1 MKTTTKKCFLRAAM
15 LLTMVLTTTSVWA
28 TITGSGTKTDPY
40 VLYDAADWATFANQ
54 NNANTYWGSNVYV
67 KLSDSWDNSS
77 SGVTDMVG
85 TDGSRFC
92 GTFNGNGKTLTF
104 TATAT
109 GDNCAPFCYIE
120 GATIMCLK
128 VAGTITTSKQFAA
141 GVAVQSFGNCTIQN
155 CQSSVTINTTVSGD
169 GTHAGFVAVHQSGT
183 LTITNCLFDGTI
195 TGSNTTNCGGFV
207 GWRTGTLTFNNCLM
221 AGTLG
226 ISIDNNSATFSRN
239 NGEKTTLNHCYYKT
253 SYGTVQGE
261 AVGET
266 SNATLIDSK
275 HLGSGWEISGNN
287 VVPIT
292 NRYNM
297 AVVTVS
303 GLKNNYLYDNDNAIA
318 ISYTVTDLEGT
329 QLTPG
334 THFSAAITKGGE
346 TVNSVSAK
354 GEYVLTLTGLTPY
367 TGTKVL
373 NFTVSDVDVTISSAA
388 DWNTFA
394 SKVSGGESY
403 RDKYVK
409 LSDNFDNSAN
419 PIQRMVGSSEHKFCG
434 TFLGNG
440 RTLTINLSANT
451 NDCAPFLCLDG
462 ATIQDLTITGTIT
475 TPEKYGASIAA
486 HTYGTTNITNCTSNV
501 TIQSTVGVSDDR
513 THGGFV
519 AMNESDATLNFTNCV
534 FKGQM
539 LGGNATSCGGFVGWN
554 GGTRIN
560 YTDCLFE
567 PTQLTMSTESS
578 NTFNRN
584 GNNTLT
590 RCYFTQAFGDEEGT
604 RVYTTE
610 QSDFC
615 NKLELHGNYYYYVGD
630 AFITT
635 PTRYDYNGGSPI
647 TVTPAMTYDGVALN
661 ADYYTATFTL
671 DGSPVETVAEKGYY
685 TMTLTGNN
693 SKGYYGS
700 VAVGFRVPWTMENGV
715 DYIDANG
722 VLRNTKRD
730 GIDGNDTPTVLTGKE
745 TSLSAGWYVVFGY
758 VSFSSQIRY
767 SGDVHLI
774 LADGATMKVGNSNSR
789 IIGNAIDATSYT
801 SVFTIYGQSAEN
813 NMGTLSIYTTV
824 DGDGQKNCIN
834 GSSLVFNGGH
844 IIANTTGDVALYVYK
859 TGEYITINGGIIE
872 ANTINNGPDH
882 PASIL
887 ASNITLNG
895 GTVSAPGIYANTPNC
910 TLTLGG
916 STVTTNSLYAF
927 RSILK
932 VADGLIY
939 TDGTTSFSGK
949 LCDASDDTGGEGK
962 YGTDFN
968 ALNTVIKGKTLKA
981 YNGMCGTNVT
991 WSFANET
998 LTISGTGAME
1008 DYTSSDNQPWRSLG
1022 SDIKNVVV
1030 EDGVSHIGNS
1040 AFELLNL
1047 VQHITIG
1054 KDVETIG
1061 DYACKNCSLRVSLII
1076 PPSVTKI
1083 GTGAFANNDL
1093 LERVYVLSTTV
1104 PTLGTGAFAVR
1115 DDLNTFD
1122 ILVPSAKEGDYETAW
1137 TAYKDIINPFYIIT
1151 AEPQANMTLTGNNGV
1166 QYGSTVYAP
1175 NGKIKLTMTDP
1186 SNPPAGYNAE
1196 ATYQT
1201 TTGEISGSGTSYTL
1215 TVLNQDVSITC
1226 FTLANYSI
1234 TYHVNEGATFT
1245 TTKNQYTI
1253 ESDDITLDTP
1263 SKDGYTFYGW
1273 YENAEFTG
1281 NPVTIIYHGSTGPKE
1296 FWAKLK
1302 KDFTKCTVSV
1312 PDQVLG
1318 SNSYICYKFWD
1329 TPATIGASVKD
1340 GETPLTLGTDYEF
1353 GRVTYADLTTHNET
1367 DMPNKVGD
1375 ACRVEIKGK
1384 GEYDGAQWAYFNIV
1398 NPSGS
1403 GKWGDNDNITWSLS
1417 DCTLTFSGS
1426 GDMKE
1431 LDNNEYPWLTYKN
1444 FIETITIG
1452 DGITSVAANAFAT
1465 DRTDY
1470 HYIVST
1476 VNLPST
1482 LQSIGEYAFS
1492 YCTGATITIPA
1503 GVTSIGTNA
1512 FQEVLKVSAQLSD
1525 NADNTDILSEL
1536 SVAKKNDVTLQGRTL
1551 WKDGNWNTL
1560 CLPFDLED
1568 ADYSNTY
1575 IDEFHSGEFGGKD
1588 GIVLTGTLL
1597 EGCTLMELDVD
1608 GYYNNEGKPWP
1619 GNTTYDGYRQT
1630 GFDKDNCTLYLYFK
1644 NANSIK
1650 AGKPY
1655 IIKWN
1660 NGDNLVNPTF
1670 TDVKISD
1677 YALKDVTSKDNG
1689 EETGFVTFKGTY
1701 TSTTFDNED
1710 KSKLLLGVAKNN
1722 QNEDMSILY
1731 YPQPKNDT
1739 NPSIGAFRAFFQL
1752 NNGLNA
1758 GSSMPQWTVKSFVLN
1773 FGEDTTTSIHNSQF
1787 LKGQASQS
1795 AERII
1800 QNEADAWYTIDG
1812 RKVNTPSLGEGRG
1825 GLTPGL
1831 YIHKGKKI
1839 VIK

>member
-1 MKTTTKKCFLRAAM
+1 MKTTTQKCFLRAAM

-40 VLYDAADWATFANQ
+40 VLNDAADWATFANQ
-54 NNANTYWGSNVYV
+54 DNANTYWGSNVNV
-67 KLSDSWDNSS
+67 KLSDTWDNSS
-77 SGVTDMVG
+77 SGVTAMVG

-92 GTFNGNGKTLTF
+92 GTFDGNGKTLKLAL
-104 TATAT
+104 TADGSQIT
-109 GDNCAPFCYIE
+109 APFRYVN
-120 GATIMCLK
+120 GATFKFLHT
-128 VAGTITTSKQFAA
+128 AGSVNGGNQKFAS
-141 GVAVQSFGNCTIQN
+141 GLIGLSIGTVNIISCR
-155 CQSSVTINTTVSGD
+155 SSVAITSDRSSNEIDKDATHGGFIGVPD
-169 GTHAGFVAVHQSGT
+169 GTVTF
-183 LTITNCLFDGTI
+183 TNCLFDGSI
-195 TGSNTTNCGGFV
+195 TDAAATNCGGFV
-207 GWRTGTLTFNNCLM
+207 GWRNGTLTFNNCLM
-221 AGTLG
+221 AGTMTLSSTDG
-226 ISIDNNSATFSRN
+226 SATFSRN

-266 SNATLIDSK
+266 SNTTLITSK
-275 HLGSGWEISGNN
+275 YLGSGWEISGEN
-287 VVPIT
+287 VVPIM
-292 NRYNM
+292 NQYNV
-297 AVVTVS
+297 ATFTVS
-303 GLKNNYLYDNDNAIA
+303 GLKNNYLYDNGNAIA

-334 THFSAAITKGGE
+334 THFSAVITKGGE

-373 NFTVSDVDVTISSAA
+373 DFTVSDVDVTISSAA

-394 SKVSGGESY
+394 SNVRDGESY

-440 RTLTINLSANT
+440 RTLTISLSANT

-534 FKGQM
+534 FNGQM

-567 PTQLTMSTESS
+567 PTQLTMSARSS
-578 NTFNRN
+578 STFNRN
-584 GNNTLT
+584 GNNALT
-590 RCYFTQAFGDEEGT
+590 RCFFTQAFGDEEGT

-610 QSDFC
+610 QSEFC
-615 NKLELHGNYYYYVGD
+615 NKLVLHGNYYYYVGD

-635 PTRYDYNGGSPI
+635 PTRYDYNDGSPI

-661 ADYYTATFTL
+661 ADCYTATFTL

-722 VLRNTKRD
+722 VLKNTKTD
-730 GIDGNDTPTVLTGKE
+730 GIDGNDTPTVLTGNE

-758 VSFSSQIRY
+758 VSFNSQIRY

-813 NMGTLSIYTTV
+813 NMGTLSIYATV

-834 GSSLVFNGGH
+834 ASNLNINGGH
-844 IIANTTGDVALYVYK
+844 IIANTTGDVALYAYN
-859 TGEYITINGGIIE
+859 GDITINGGIIE
-872 ANTINNGPDH
+872 ASSNTTGPDY

-939 TDGTTSFSGK
+939 TDGTTTFSGK
-949 LCDASDDTGGEGK
+949 LCDESDATRGEGK

-1008 DYTSSDNQPWRSLG
+1008 DYESKGSETNQPWRSLD
-1022 SDIKNVVV
+1022 SDIKSVVV
-1030 EDGVSHIGNS
+1030 EDGVTHIGNS
-1040 AFELLNL
+1040 AFEWLNR

-1083 GTGAFANNDL
+1083 GKEAFADNDML
-1093 LERVYVLSTTV
+1093 KRVYVLPTTV
-1104 PTLGTGAFAVR
+1104 PTLGADAFAVR

-1122 ILVPSAKEGDYETAW
+1122 ILVPSAQEVAYKTAW
-1137 TAYKDIINPFYIIT
+1137 TAYTDITDIINPFYIIT

-1175 NGKIKLTMTDP
+1175 NGNINLTMTDP
-1186 SNPPAGYNAE
+1186 SNPPAGYT
-1196 ATYQT
+1196 ATGYKASNNSL
-1201 TTGEISGSGTSYTL
+1201 EGSGTSYIL
-1215 TVLNQDVSITC
+1215 TILNQDVSITC

-1273 YENAEFTG
+1273 YENEDLTG
-1281 NPVTIIYHGSTGPKE
+1281 DPVTTIYHGSTGAKE

-1312 PDQVLG
+1312 PDQAPYGNL
-1318 SNSYICYKFWD
+1318 IMYKFEQ
-1329 TPATIGASVKD
+1329 ANSGKEVIGESVKD

-1353 GRVTYADLTTHNET
+1353 GSVTFANGAPDPE
-1367 DMPNKVGD
+1367 KVGD
-1375 ACRVEIKGK
+1375 ECKVEIKGK
-1384 GEYDGAQWAYFNIV
+1384 GEYDGAQWAYFTIV
-1398 NPSGS
+1398 NPGGS
-1403 GKWGDNDNITWSLS
+1403 GTWGDLS
-1417 DCTLTFSGS
+1417 WEVKDGTLTISGTGNMVT
-1426 GDMKE
+1426 GD
-1431 LDNNEYPWLTYKN
+1431 YPWLQYKS

-1452 DGITSVAANAFAT
+1452 EDVTSIADGAFAT

-1482 LQSIGEYAFS
+1482 LKSIGEYAFA
-1492 YCTGATITIPA
+1492 YCTGATIDVPA
-1503 GVTSIGTNA
+1503 SVTSIGLNA
-1512 FQEVLKVSAQLSD
+1512 FQEVLKVRAQLSD
-1525 NADNTDILSEL
+1525 NVDNTDILSKL
-1536 SVAKKNDVTLQGRTL
+1536 SVAKNNDVTLQGRTL

-1560 CLPFDLED
+1560 CLPFDLK
-1568 ADYSNTY
+1568 S
-1575 IDEFHSGEFGGKD
+1575 
-1588 GIVLTGTLL
+1588 LTGTVLD
-1597 EGCTLMELDVD
+1597 GCTLMELDVD
-1608 GYYNNEGKPWP
+1608 DNYGTESAPLY
-1619 GNTTYDGYRQT
+1619 T
-1630 GFDKDNCTLYLYFK
+1630 GFDKDNGTLYLYFK

-1670 TDVKISD
+1670 TDVKISE

-1722 QNEDMSILY
+1722 PDQDESILY

-1773 FGEDTTTSIHNSQF
+1773 FGEDTTTSIHNAQF

-1795 AERII
+1795 AERTI
-1800 QNEADAWYTIDG
+1800 QNGADAWYTIDG